1 MIKKISYYIGI
12 VFLWILTIGAASEA
26 KTVIG
31 SIVILIPLIILMLR
45 QYLGMKARKFQKE
58 LSEAKNNYEEMI
70 KPDMNILK
78 RLQEEQKSIMEN
90 IEKQK
95 KDLNT
100 DIQNLE
106 ERKKQIT
113 NEIEILNEK
122 LSPLNKIDNLNEII
136 SKLEIR
142 NEELTITKNELKIE
156 KNRLIEEIEKKKI
169 ELYNFRHEERNIV
182 ALEKVKDLYSALDKL
197 SKKEESQKNKL
208 KKIKQFY
215 DAIKYA
221 VDNYFIFVPESF
233 NIKLENKNEIN
244 EMLPSITL
252 HLHNMDVKELNKA
265 FKENY
270 KQIDET
276 LNKVSDRYTTKTN
289 IMVYKLMVIAL
300 KAELQNILYDLK
312 YNKLDKAIENI
323 KSITNKYAN
332 IASEGNQ
339 VISKT
344 MAQFIGVL
352 EYQFINAAKI
362 EYNYYIKQEQIKQ
375 EQIALRQQLREEA
388 EERRLLKLERER
400 IEREEEKFRQEIE
413 RTQEILQNSQDNGEI
428 QNLKMRILELQG
440 QLSDVTIK
448 KEEIINL
455 QNGKA
460 GNIYIISNLGSF
472 GDKVFKIGMT
482 RRLDPQERIN
492 ELGSASVPFKFD
504 VHSFIFSENAVEL
517 EKALHKRLNDKRVNK
532 VNLRKE
538 FFYSTVDE
546 LEKLVNE
553 LDSTAVFNKTMLAE
567 EYNQTISVNNEGY
580 EIEN

>member
-26 KTVIG
+26 QTVIG

-45 QYLGMKARKFQKE
+45 QYLGMKARKLQKE

-78 RLQEEQKSIMEN
+78 RLQEEQKSIMKN

-100 DIQNLE
+100 DIQDLE

-122 LSPLNKIDNLNEII
+122 LSPLTKIDNLNEII

-142 NEELTITKNELKIE
+142 NEKLTITKNELRIE

-169 ELYNFRHEERNIV
+169 ELHNFRHDEQNIV

-388 EERRLLKLERER
+388 EERRLLKLEQER

-413 RTQEILQNSQDNGEI
+413 RTQEILQNSQDNEEI

-546 LEKLVNE
+546 LEELVNE

-567 EYNQTISVNNEGY
+567 EYNQTISVNE
-580 EIEN
+580 EINRN

>member
-142 NEELTITKNELKIE
+142 NEELTITKNELRIE

-169 ELYNFRHEERNIV
+169 ELHNFRHEERNIV

-546 LEKLVNE
+546 LEELVNE
-553 LDSTAVFNKTMLAE
+553 LD
-567 EYNQTISVNNEGY
+567 
-580 EIEN
+580 

>member
-106 ERKKQIT
+106 ECKKQIT

-142 NEELTITKNELKIE
+142 NEKLTITKNELRIE

-169 ELYNFRHEERNIV
+169 ELHNFRHEERNIV

-546 LEKLVNE
+546 LEELVNE

-567 EYNQTISVNNEGY
+567 EYNQTISVNE
-580 EIEN
+580 EINRN

>member
-45 QYLGMKARKFQKE
+45 QYLGMKARKLQKE

-78 RLQEEQKSIMEN
+78 RLQEEQKSIMKN

-100 DIQNLE
+100 DIQDLE

-122 LSPLNKIDNLNEII
+122 LSPLTKIDNLNEII

-142 NEELTITKNELKIE
+142 NEKLTITKNELRIE

-169 ELYNFRHEERNIV
+169 ELHNFRHDEQNIV

-388 EERRLLKLERER
+388 EERRLLTLEQER

-413 RTQEILQNSQDNGEI
+413 RTQEILQNSQDNEEI

-546 LEKLVNE
+546 LEELVNE

-567 EYNQTISVNNEGY
+567 EYNQTISVNE
-580 EIEN
+580 EINRN

>member
-142 NEELTITKNELKIE
+142 NEELTITKNELRIE

-169 ELYNFRHEERNIV
+169 ELHNFRHEERNIV

-265 FKENY
+265 FKEN
-270 KQIDET
+270 
-276 LNKVSDRYTTKTN
+276 
-289 IMVYKLMVIAL
+289 
-300 KAELQNILYDLK
+300 
-312 YNKLDKAIENI
+312 
-323 KSITNKYAN
+323 
-332 IASEGNQ
+332 
-339 VISKT
+339 
-344 MAQFIGVL
+344 
-352 EYQFINAAKI
+352 
-362 EYNYYIKQEQIKQ
+362 
-375 EQIALRQQLREEA
+375 
-388 EERRLLKLERER
+388 
-400 IEREEEKFRQEIE
+400 
-413 RTQEILQNSQDNGEI
+413 
-428 QNLKMRILELQG
+428 
-440 QLSDVTIK
+440 
-448 KEEIINL
+448 
-455 QNGKA
+455 
-460 GNIYIISNLGSF
+460 
-472 GDKVFKIGMT
+472 
-482 RRLDPQERIN
+482 
-492 ELGSASVPFKFD
+492 
-504 VHSFIFSENAVEL
+504 
-517 EKALHKRLNDKRVNK
+517 
-532 VNLRKE
+532 
-538 FFYSTVDE
+538 
-546 LEKLVNE
+546 
-553 LDSTAVFNKTMLAE
+553 
-567 EYNQTISVNNEGY
+567 
-580 EIEN
+580 